1 MGVTKRIVCFANS
14 RKLQGRCIAGKEW
27 VNQKVGSWVRP
38 VSNRKHQEV
47 SERERHYENGN
58 DPHVL
63 DVIDIPLLKPLPKD
77 YQHENWLLDPNKYW
91 KKVTSINVKDIPLF
105 LDSTE
110 ELWIDGYSTR
120 NGKNDKI
127 PLSQAKEL
135 TGSLRLLKVERLRL
149 KVFNYYNK
157 QRVQGIFQYAE
168 EEYRLWVTDP
178 IYEEEYLEKGNGFYE
193 LGKTFLTISL
203 GEPYEDD
210 CYKLIATIIQLN
222 V

>member
-47 SERERHYENGN
+47 SECERHYENGN

-105 LDSTE
+105 LDPTE
-110 ELWIDGYSTR
+110 ELWIDGYSTL
-120 NGKNDKI
+120 NGRNDKI

-135 TGSLRLLKVERLRL
+135 TGSLRLLKVKRL
-149 KVFNYYNK
+149 KLNVFNYYNK

-168 EEYRLWVTDP
+168 KEYRLWVTDP

-203 GEPYEDD
+203 GEPYEGD
-210 CYKLIATIIQLN
+210 CYKLIATIIQLD